1 MNKDAAVPF
10 SICAAQAG
18 DEGAI
23 VALLRELAD
32 YERASGF
39 ALTEVAV
46 LRDLIGENRVAH
58 CDLVFVGDAPAA
70 IVVWFSVYRSFGAA
84 RGLYVEDLYFRPAF
98 RRQGLGAKL
107 LARGPLRNGTLLES
121 IDLAD
126 AGIGSDGGDELA
138 AAARAAPRLRLLEL
152 EYNELGHVGTRAL
165 EAARSAS
172 LTVLL

>member
-70 IVVWFSVYRSFGAA
+70 IVVWVSVYRSFGAA

-107 LARGPLRNGTLLES
+107 LARLAKIAPADDGFLEWRVLDWNGKAMAFYE
-121 IDLAD
+121 
-126 AGIGSDGGDELA
+126 
-138 AAARAAPRLRLLEL
+138 
-152 EYNELGHVGTRAL
+152 ELGARVVDDWVTYRLTGEDL
-165 EAARSAS
+165 ERLAS
-172 LTVLL
+172 